1 MILPHFFKLTKPT
14 QDMNKN
20 GQPKQAVLFI
30 MRVSLLQFILV
41 LSCVTYSFAG
51 TATGQEILDK
61 KVSLNLPSKEIRTV
75 LKAIA
80 ASTEIGFTYS
90 NDVLQNRQKITVI
103 ANEERL
109 GDLLQRIFGPL
120 HISYEV
126 IGHQI
131 VLKKD
136 PAAQSATTGHSAGIA
151 FQPIT
156 GTVIGADG
164 APIPGVSV
172 TIAGTTRG
180 TTTDVQ
186 GHFSIDAKDGD
197 VLVFSSI
204 GFDIFRATVGATAS
218 DLHISLQKSNH
229 SLNEVVVTA
238 LGIRREAK
246 SLGYSAQQ
254 VSGSDVVKAD
264 APDISNG
271 LIGKVAGLNITE
283 PNGVEGS
290 SSRIVIRGNNSLL
303 GNNQPLIVVDGVMID
318 NEPIL
323 PQGQSIT
330 QQNLLRQNVD
340 LSQNQSIDYG
350 SFLNTLNADD
360 IETFN
365 ILKGPTAAALYGA
378 RGANGVILI
387 TTKKGR
393 KLKGLGIDYNFADR
407 WNQPYRFIK
416 MQDEYGMGMAD
427 ALYSANPGFYQTSG
441 GQPRET
447 NSGDFYGTR
456 STIPGVNPSYPG
468 GNNWWNFIGFPGDG
482 ASWGQKMQG
491 QQILWWDGT
500 ERPYVGNP
508 NIFKSFYK
516 TGNTMTHN
524 VSFSGGGDVGTVR
537 VSYTHTDNDAIT
549 YSSNFHQNVFN
560 IGSSLNVSNRVKV
573 EATVSYLNLVRENV
587 PNVYG
592 ESAASSGVGYI
603 TDYMLPMDYKPLER
617 GLAVNKDGSQNQTVI
632 SNSPSQDNP
641 APAYYW
647 WNTLVNNTTF
657 TQNQLLGSVKL
668 IADITPWL
676 NFTAHTG
683 LDYYTNQ
690 FVTKNRPVDAAGLT
704 GYSGENLYSNDLS
717 TVGTQNL
724 DALLMLHKDNLFP
737 DFNASLTGGA
747 SYYHNKLYDISAV
760 NPGPFNAPF
769 TYSLANYAGTNP
781 ALLNPTENL
790 QESEINSVYGLLN
803 LSYKDYLF
811 LEASGRNDWSSTLP
825 PDKWSFFYPS
835 ANLSFVFTNALRMG
849 SISNWLSYGKI
860 RIAEAASA
868 NGYIPYQTEFI
879 YNQVTQAG
887 FTGGLTVPTTLPS
900 VGIQPQRARSFEAG
914 ADLGFLNNRINLNF
928 TYYDIYSDHQILPV
942 NIATS
947 SGADNLTINTG
958 ALQNRGVEMIIN
970 ANVLRH
976 KDFTWDIAV
985 NGGHNGNKVIA
996 LEPGVTS
1003 FSIGQW
1009 FGGDGINTNVQ
1020 VGDQYGTIYGLDYQ
1034 YLGKQK
1040 VVNLIYGD
1048 GINTGNGPVLGAQ
1061 YATTSSFVKIGN
1073 STPKLTG
1080 GIGNTF
1086 QYKAFSLYVLAD
1098 FHIGGQIWSGDY
1110 ATLMGQ
1116 GELPETTHERDGH
1129 GLPFTFPDGS
1139 TCNCGV
1145 ILPGVTPDGKPNT
1158 AVVNSWW
1165 KYAGNYQSWD
1175 NIPIVRTNSIFTNS
1189 WGKLREVAL
1198 SYKVPPKLTSATGIF
1213 QNLSVSLIGRDLF
1226 YLFTKLPDRLNPEGL
1241 TGTTNNQSTQF
1252 GSLPGT
1258 RSFGLSVKAGF

>member
-1 MILPHFFKLTKPT
+1 
-14 QDMNKN
+14 
-20 GQPKQAVLFI
+20 
-30 MRVSLLQFILV
+30 MRVSLLQLFLL
-41 LSCVTYSFAG
+41 LSYISYALPG
-51 TATGQEILDK
+51 TASGQEILDK

-80 ASTEIGFTYS
+80 ASTEVGFTYS
-90 NDVLQNRQKITVI
+90 NDVLRNRQKITVV
-103 ANEERL
+103 ARDERL
-109 GDLLQRIFGPL
+109 GDLLQRIFTPL

-126 IGHQI
+126 IGRQI
-131 VLKKD
+131 VLKKE
-136 PAAQSATTGHSAGIA
+136 PAAQTGAAGHSAVTA
-151 FQPIT
+151 FRPIT
-156 GTVIGADG
+156 GKVIGADG
-164 APIPGVSV
+164 APVAGVSV
-172 TIAGTTRG
+172 TISGTTRG

-197 VLVFSSI
+197 VLIFSSI
-204 GFDIFRATVGATAS
+204 GFDVYKATVTASAS
-218 DLHISLQKSNH
+218 DLHITLAKSDR
-229 SLNEVVVTA
+229 SMNEVVVTA
-238 LGIRREAK
+238 LGIKREAK

-254 VSGSDVVKAD
+254 VSGNDVVKAD
-264 APDISNG
+264 PPDISNG

-330 QQNLLRQNVD
+330 QENLQGQNTD
-340 LSQNQSIDYG
+340 LSQNQSVDYG
-350 SFLNTLNADD
+350 SFLNTLNPDD
-360 IETFN
+360 IETFD

-387 TTKKGR
+387 TTKKGT
-393 KLKGLGIDYNFADR
+393 KLKGLGINYNFADR

-416 MQDEYGMGMAD
+416 MQHEYGMGMAD
-427 ALYSANPGFYQTSG
+427 ALYSANPGFYTTSG

-447 NSGDFYGTR
+447 SSNDFYGTR
-456 STIPGVNPSYPG
+456 SVIPGG
-468 GNNWWNFIGFPGDG
+468 GNWWNYIGFPGDG
-482 ASWGQKMQG
+482 ASWGQKMEG

-500 ERPYVGNP
+500 VRPYVGNP

-516 TGNTMTHN
+516 TGNTMSHN

-537 VSYTHTDNDAIT
+537 VSYTRTDNDAIT
-549 YSSNFHQNVFN
+549 YNSNFHQNVFN
-560 IGSSLNVSNRVKV
+560 VGSSLNVSSRVKV
-573 EATVSYLNLVRENV
+573 EATISYLDLVRENV

-592 ESAASSGVGYI
+592 ESSASSGVGYI
-603 TDYMLPMDYKPLER
+603 TDYMIPMDYKPLER
-617 GLAVNKDGSQNQTVI
+617 ALAVNKDGSQNQTVI
-632 SNSPSQDNP
+632 TQSPSQDNG
-641 APAYYW
+641 APGYYW

-676 NFTAHTG
+676 NFTGHSG

-690 FVTKNRPVDAAGLT
+690 FVTKNRPIDAAGLT
-704 GYSGENLYSNDLS
+704 GYGGEVLYSNDLS

-724 DALLMLHKDNLFP
+724 DALLSLHKDKLFP

-747 SYYHNKLYDISAV
+747 SYYHNKLYDISAS

-769 TYSLANYAGTNP
+769 DYSLTNYAGTNQ

-790 QESEINSVYGLLN
+790 QESEINSVYGILN

-811 LEASGRNDWSSTLP
+811 LEGSGRNDWSSTLP
-825 PDKWSFFYPS
+825 SSKWSFFYPS
-835 ANLSFVFTNALRMG
+835 ANLSFVFTNALKLG
-849 SISNWLSYGKI
+849 SIGNWLSYGKI
-860 RIAEAASA
+860 RIAEAGSA
-868 NGYIPYQTEFI
+868 NGYIPYQTEFV
-879 YNQVTQAG
+879 YSPVTQAG
-887 FTGGLTVPTTLPS
+887 FTTGLSVPTTLPS
-900 VGIQPQRARSFEAG
+900 PNIQPQRARSFEAG

-928 TYYDIYSDHQILPV
+928 TYYNIYSDHQILPV
-942 NIATS
+942 NVATS
-947 SGADNLTINTG
+947 SGSDNLTINTG
-958 ALQNRGVEMIIN
+958 ALRNSGVELIIN
-970 ANVLRH
+970 AAVFRR

-985 NGGHNGNKVIA
+985 NAGHNSNTVVA
-996 LEPGVTS
+996 LEPGVTQIP
-1003 FSIGQW
+1003 IGNW
-1009 FGGDGINTNVQ
+1009 FGGDGINTNAQ

-1040 VVNLIYGD
+1040 VVNLIYAD
-1048 GINTGNGPVLGAQ
+1048 GMNTGNGPVLGAQ
-1061 YATTSSFVKIGN
+1061 YATTPGVVKIGN
-1073 STPKLTG
+1073 STPKVIG

-1086 QYKAFSLYVLAD
+1086 RYKAFSLYVLTD
-1098 FHIGGQIWSGDY
+1098 FHLGGQIWSGDY
-1110 ATLMGQ
+1110 ASLMGQ

-1145 ILPGVTPDGKPNT
+1145 ILPGVTPDGKANT

-1165 KYAGNYQSWD
+1165 KYAGNFQSWD

-1189 WGKLREVAL
+1189 WGKVREVAL
-1198 SYKVPPKLTSATGIF
+1198 TYKLPAKLTSATGIF

-1241 TGTTNNQSTQF
+1241 TGTTNNQTTQF

-1258 RSFGLSVKAGF
+1258 RSYGLTVKAGF